1 MAVRVA
7 IRHHT
12 QYEYDRPVWLFPHV
26 LRLKPVAHSRTPVEA
41 YALNIVPATHS
52 IHWQQD
58 PFGNYQARVVFRET
72 TTHLSITVA
81 LTARLVVFNPFDF
94 YLESYAEHFPFPYEE
109 TLRKGLVPYLEIAER
124 GPRLMGWLADLNRR
138 LVVSSHP
145 GTVDYLVGLNR
156 LVYQD
161 VAYTTRMEPGVQTS
175 EQTLEW
181 ALGSCRDSSWLL
193 VQILR
198 HLGLAARFVS
208 GYLVQLKA
216 NVQSQGSVS
225 GPKADAAFLHAWA
238 EVYLPGAGWLG
249 LDPTSGLLAGEGHL
263 PLACTPEPTSAAPV
277 TGSTGPAETTFTFAS
292 TVARV

>member
-12 QYEYDRPVWLFPHV
+12 QYEYDRPIWLFPHV

-41 YALNIVPATHS
+41 YALHIVPATHS

-58 PFGNYQARVVFRET
+58 PFGNYLARVIFWEPS
-72 TTHLSITVA
+72 THLSITVA
-81 LTARLVVFNPFDF
+81 LTARLTSFNPFDF
-94 YLESYAEHFPFPYEE
+94 YLEGYAERFPFSYEE
-109 TLRKGLVPYLEIAER
+109 TLRKGLVPYLEIVER
-124 GPRLMGWLADLNRR
+124 GPRLTGWLADLNRR
-138 LVVSSHP
+138 LAIPSHP
-145 GTVDYLVGLNR
+145 GTVDFLVGLNR
-156 LVYQD
+156 LVYGD
-161 VAYTTRMEPGVQTS
+161 VAYTTRTEPGVQTS
-175 EQTLEW
+175 EQTLER

-208 GYLVQLKA
+208 GYLIQLKA
-216 NVQSQGSVS
+216 DASNVQSQSLNSQFQSPGATS
-225 GPKADAAFLHAWA
+225 GPPADAAFLHAWA

-263 PLACTPEPTSAAPV
+263 PLACTP
-277 TGSTGPAETTFTFAS
+277 
-292 TVARV
+292 